1 MSSDGFWER
10 YDQKVIEVQ
19 ALRARV
25 QALESTIEDLTGDRD
40 RWVQTCNGL
49 KQKLASVRSL
59 AEKLAETPTR
69 NVVMQLEQ
77 DLVRARG
84 VIGLILIALSDAW
97 VEKELAWKVSSRGGG
112 KLLGSITGGL
122 LEVVPSDGFVSRE
135 WIQKLNLDEL
145 RNELTP
151 ADMPESDSNLRLDE
165 DEDVEINLDPEA
177 HHQTETGRYETAE
190 IRPFQ
195 ASRVTIVG
203 KPSFPKDEAEIDEI
217 DVDLEEPR
225 ATGSSPLPPPPPS
238 SALNISVP
246 PPPLISTPSE

>member
-1 MSSDGFWER
+1 MANDGFWER
-10 YDQKVIEVQ
+10 YDQKVIEAQ
-19 ALRARV
+19 ALRTRV
-25 QALESTIEDLTGDRD
+25 RELESNLEDLVGDRD

-69 NVVMQLEQ
+69 TVVMQLEK

-84 VIGLILIALSDAW
+84 VIGLMLIALSDAW
-97 VEKELAWKVSSRGGG
+97 SEHDLAWKVSKRGGG
-112 KLLGSITGGL
+112 KLLASITGGTL
-122 LEVVPSDGFVSRE
+122 DVVPSDGFVSRE
-135 WIQKLNLDEL
+135 WLQQLVLDDL

-151 ADMPESDSNLRLDE
+151 ADMPDSENDLQIVDA
-165 DEDVEINLDPEA
+165 DDDVEINVDPGEERG
-177 HHQTETGRYETAE
+177 ETGRYETAN

-203 KPSFPKDEAEIDEI
+203 KPSFPKDEADVDEI
-217 DVDLEEPR
+217 EVDLEEPR
-225 ATGSSPLPPPPPS
+225 GSSPLPPPPPS
-238 SALNISVP
+238 SAINIGVP

>member
-1 MSSDGFWER
+1 MANDGFWER
-10 YDQKVIEVQ
+10 YDQKVIEAQV
-19 ALRARV
+19 LRTRV
-25 QALESTIEDLTGDRD
+25 RELESNLEDLVGDRD

-69 NVVMQLEQ
+69 NVVMQLER

-84 VIGLILIALSDAW
+84 VIGLMLIALSDAW
-97 VEKELAWKVSSRGGG
+97 SEKDLAWKVSKRGGG
-112 KLLGSITGGL
+112 KLLSSITGGTL
-122 LEVVPSDGFVSRE
+122 DVVPSDGFVSRE
-135 WIQKLNLDEL
+135 WLQQLVLDDL

-151 ADMPESDSNLRLDE
+151 ADMPDSENDLQVVE
-165 DEDVEINLDPEA
+165 DDVEINVDPGVDRS
-177 HHQTETGRYETAE
+177 ETGRYETAN

-203 KPSFPKDEAEIDEI
+203 KPSFPKDESDVDEI
-217 DVDLEEPR
+217 EVDLDEPR
-225 ATGSSPLPPPPPS
+225 DSSPLPPPPPS
-238 SALNISVP
+238 SAINIGVP